1 MTSGYSDRDDALGWA
16 GDDDP
21 TLQTGTGTTPDGG
34 AGGQGGAGGADS
46 ADSIDVAPPP
56 EGWTVAGPA
65 SAVEEQEAAEAA
77 AAAAA
82 PASSFAL
89 IALGVF
95 GGIYLLYMVGWF
107 IGISRI
113 GNPLSDAVGQ
123 FMFSLGLY
131 LAVAAPAAW
140 FGATFWLT
148 RTRPRAR
155 LGLLLLGV
163 VLLAPLPFIINAGGI
178 S

>member
-1 MTSGYSDRDDALGWA
+1 MNSPRDDDALGWA

-21 TLQTGTGTTPDGG
+21 TLQTGTGTTNADGAA
-34 AGGQGGAGGADS
+34 AGG
-46 ADSIDVAPPP
+46 DVAEPP

-65 SAVEEQEAAEAA
+65 TAVREHEAALAA
-77 AAAAA
+77 AAAV
-82 PASSFAL
+82 SSVAL
-89 IALGVF
+89 IAMGVF
-95 GGIYLLYMVGWF
+95 GGVYLLYTIGWV
-107 IGISRI
+107 IGVSRI

-123 FMFSLGLY
+123 FMFSLGLW